1 MHVKTMTTLS
11 AIVIASALLVQ
22 PALADP
28 PEGGYGKGHGEGY
41 EREHGRGGYGM
52 GMPGHHASTGHL
64 LRGLL
69 HSQKEMGLSEEQ
81 VNKLKTIQLDLD
93 KTRIK
98 TEADIMVAEREAE
111 ALIED
116 SKSDLSAIEAKIK
129 QSEGLQTGL
138 RMAAIKARRDALATL
153 TPEQSERLKA
163 VHERMKSMRG
173 MEGMGGMKGG
183 PHGGAPKGHP
193 KTDDASKESKP

>member
-1 MHVKTMTTLS
+1 MQVKAL
-11 AIVIASALLVQ
+11 AVWSALALFTMSLQ
-22 PALADP
+22 PALANP

-41 EREHGRGGYGM
+41 ERGEHGRGYGM

-69 HSQKEMGLSEEQ
+69 RSQKEMGLSDEQ
-81 VNKLKTIQLDLD
+81 VNKIKAIQLDLD

-98 TEADIMVAEREAE
+98 AEADIMIAEREAE

-116 SKSDLSAIEAKIK
+116 SKSDLSAIEGKIK

-153 TPEQSERLKA
+153 TPEQNERLKA
-163 VHERMKSMRG
+163 VHERMKSMKG
-173 MEGMGGMKGG
+173 MDGGGMKGG
-183 PHGGAPKGHP
+183 PHGEMPKGHP
-193 KTDDASKESKP
+193 QKEQPK

>member
-1 MHVKTMTTLS
+1 MNVKTIGILGAFLM
-11 AIVIASALLVQ
+11 VSALALQ
-22 PALADP
+22 PVLANP

-41 EREHGRGGYGM
+41 EGRHGSGYGM
-52 GMPGHHASTGHL
+52 GMPGHHATTGHL

-69 HSQKEMGLSEEQ
+69 RSQKEMGLSDEQ

-111 ALIED
+111 ALLED
-116 SKSDLSAIEAKIK
+116 PKSDLAAIEAKIK

-153 TPEQSERLKA
+153 TPEQNERLKQ
-163 VHERMKSMRG
+163 VHERMKGMRD
-173 MEGMGGMKGG
+173 MEGG
-183 PHGGAPKGHP
+183 PKGHP
-193 KTDDASKESKP
+193 KMDAPKKDSKPNS

>member
-1 MHVKTMTTLS
+1 MQTKVLTALS
-11 AIVIASALLVQ
+11 ALVLVSAMSLQ
-22 PALADP
+22 PVSANP

-41 EREHGRGGYGM
+41 EGGEHGRGYGM
-52 GMPGHHASTGHL
+52 GMPGHHATTGHL

-69 HSQKEMGLSEEQ
+69 RSQKEMGLSDEQ
-81 VNKLKTIQLDLD
+81 VNKIKAIQLDLD

-98 TEADIMVAEREAE
+98 AEADIMIAEREAE

-116 SKSDLSAIEAKIK
+116 SKSDLSAIEGKIK

-153 TPEQSERLKA
+153 TPEQRERLKA
-163 VHERMKSMRG
+163 VHERMKSMKG
-173 MEGMGGMKGG
+173 MDGGMKGG
-183 PHGGAPKGHP
+183 PHGGMPKGHP
-193 KTDDASKESKP
+193 EKEESK

>member
-1 MHVKTMTTLS
+1 MKAKILTALS
-11 AIVIASALLVQ
+11 SLAFVSALLLQ
-22 PALADP
+22 PTFANP
-28 PEGGYGKGHGEGY
+28 PEGGYSKGHGEGY
-41 EREHGRGGYGM
+41 EGGAHGRGYGM
-52 GMPGHHASTGHL
+52 GMPGHHATTGHL

-69 HSQKEMGLSEEQ
+69 RSQKEMGLSDEQ
-81 VNKLKTIQLDLD
+81 VTKIKAIQLDLD

-98 TEADIMVAEREAE
+98 AEADIMIAEREAE

-116 SKSDLSAIEAKIK
+116 SKSDLTAIEGKIK

-163 VHERMKSMRG
+163 VHERMKSMKG
-173 MEGMGGMKGG
+173 MEGGMKGG
-183 PHGGAPKGHP
+183 PHGGTPKGHP
-193 KTDDASKESKP
+193 QKEEPK